1 MADISLT
8 DYEELQHE
16 KAKLSQEY
24 SELMRKKSEIE
35 TEMLELQGQEKYML
49 KKDPS
54 LKSD

>member
-8 DYEELQHE
+8 DWEELQHE
-16 KAKLSQEY
+16 KARLQKDY
-24 SELMRKKSEIE
+24 SELMQQKSKIE

-54 LKSD
+54 LKSE

>member
-49 KKDPS
+49 KKDPT